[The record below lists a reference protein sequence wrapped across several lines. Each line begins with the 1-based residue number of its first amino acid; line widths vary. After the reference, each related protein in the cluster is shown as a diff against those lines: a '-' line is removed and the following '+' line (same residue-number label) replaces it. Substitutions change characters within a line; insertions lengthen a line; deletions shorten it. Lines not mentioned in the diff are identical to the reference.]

1 MLQLILGRSGSGKTE
16 YVFSQIK
23 KLVENGEQNILLL
36 TPEQYSFISER
47 RLLKDLGE
55 SRVNSVENGSFS
67 RLSNE
72 ISRRYGSAPLPIL
85 TKGAKAV
92 VFKKACENIKDELK
106 LFGKNIDNVAFI
118 NSAINIY
125 DEMKSCRVGAQDIMQ
140 ASVNTE
146 KETLSQ
152 KLHDISLIMSAY
164 DLYIDGKFLDGA
176 SELTRLYTKLVDLD
190 YFVGRTVFI
199 DGFNGFV
206 AQEYKILEVILSQ
219 AKAVYVTFCTDSH
232 INNDKFNLFSY
243 VNNNI
248 NYLREAAENA
258 GTSMLE
264 PIYLKENHRFN
275 NDELILSE
283 KFVFSNVKN
292 TSGDIPQNIE
302 LYGAKSVTDECDFV
316 SDRIS
321 KLLRS
326 GVKASDIAVICRDLD
341 KYQKELQFSFSKYNI
356 PYFNDERQNISSEP
370 LIMFVNFLMRC
381 SIFSLSSND
390 IFSMLKTGLTALE
403 DEAVNELE
411 NYAFIWNIKGSKWK
425 KEFTNSPKGF
435 SEEMSDNDLKKLE
448 AINKSR
454 EYVVDRLQK
463 FNSAC
468 KKKNSADICRAIY
481 FTLIDFSVDDNLRGL
496 AQSLNDNGKSV
507 LAFEQGRVWDLLM
520 DILDKLATISDDEN
534 ITVKEF
540 YKLFNLMIMNEDLGN
555 IPSGLDNVQ
564 IGSAD
569 RIRCNNPYAVFVV
582 GANEGEFPQSVSSS
596 GLLSESDRNILI
608 ENKFKLYAYGE
619 TLNAQEKYFAYMALS
634 APSDRL
640 FVSFRNGSAD
650 GFESIIVSELK
661 NIFPNLE
668 VHSAEA
674 EYSVSAA
681 ETDANTFE
689 ILASNF
695 DDNTEFIA
703 TLKEYFADKPEFE
716 SRLSAVER
724 LSKNED
730 IIIKNPDLARK
741 LFKND
746 MYLSVSKIEDYYK
759 CAFKYYCKFGLN
771 ARPRIKAEMNP
782 METGSVIH
790 YVLECIVRDYGSKG
804 LIELDSRQIPTEVKK
819 YLKQYLESKMGD
831 YSEFTVR
838 FKYRFMYLSKLISCV
853 VLRLREEFENCDFEP
868 KAFELSIGNG
878 ENGESVKSQVI
889 NLPDGGTIQIRGSID
904 RVDTYTENGEQ
915 YVRVVDYKSGTKKF
929 KLSDILYGLNLQ
941 MFVYLFTLC
950 KSDNELAGKEAG
962 VLYLHSSRRIYDVS
976 RNAIDSG
983 VFKNDNDTYKMV
995 GVVLN
1000 DEENPIAEHME
1011 HDLKGRFI
1019 DAKAYAKDGVSGSIV
1034 SLEDMG
1040 RISRKIDSLIEQMGV
1055 ELHMGKIMQNP
1066 VNSTNHNNT
1075 CEFCDYSSVCANR
1088 KEIETKE
1095 LEEYSFS
1102 KTLEI
1107 LKEDDTNA

>member
-125 DEMKSCRVGAQDIMQ
+125 DEMKSCRVGADDIMQ

-164 DLYIDGKFLDGA
+164 DSYIDGKFLDGA

-232 INNDKFNLFSY
+232 INNDKYNLFSY

-381 SIFSLSSND
+381 SIYSLSSND
-390 IFSMLKTGLTALE
+390 IFSMLKTGLTALD
-403 DEAVNELE
+403 DETVNELE

-448 AINKSR
+448 SINKSR
-454 EYVVDRLQK
+454 EYVVERLQK

-481 FTLIDFSVDDNLRGL
+481 FTLIDFSVDDKLRGL
-496 AQSLNDNGKSV
+496 AQSLNDSGKSV

-640 FVSFRNGSAD
+640 FVSFRNSSAD
-650 GFESIIVSELK
+650 GAESIIVSELK
-661 NIFPNLE
+661 NIFSNLE
-668 VHSAEA
+668 VHSAET
-674 EYSVSAA
+674 EYSVSSA

-703 TLKEYFADKPEFE
+703 TLKEYFSDKPEFE
-716 SRLSAVER
+716 SRLSAVKR

-730 IIIKNPDLARK
+730 ITIKNPDLARK

-759 CAFKYYCKFGLN
+759 CAFRYYCKFGLN

-804 LIELDSRQIPTEVKK
+804 LIELNSRQITSEVKK

-878 ENGESVKSQVI
+878 ENGERVKSQAI

-915 YVRVVDYKSGTKKF
+915 YVRVVDYKSGIKKF

-962 VLYLHSSRRIYDVS
+962 VLYLHSSRKIYNVS
-976 RNAIDSG
+976 RNDIDLS
-983 VFKNDNDTYKMV
+983 VLKEDSDAYKMV

-1011 HDLKGRFI
+1011 HDLRGEFI
-1019 DAKAYAKDGVSGSIV
+1019 DVKCSAKNGVSGSIV

-1088 KEIETKE
+1088 KEIELKE
-1095 LEEYSFS
+1095 IEELSFS
-1102 KTLEI
+1102 DTLKR
-1107 LKEDDTNA
+1107 LKEDDAND

>member
-125 DEMKSCRVGAQDIMQ
+125 DEMKSCRVSAQDIMQ
-140 ASVNTE
+140 ASINTE

-164 DLYIDGKFLDGA
+164 DSYIEGKFLDCA

-232 INNDKFNLFSY
+232 INNDKYNLFSY

-258 GTSMLE
+258 GASMLE
-264 PIYLKENHRFN
+264 PIYLKDNHRFN

-283 KFVFSNVKN
+283 KFLFSNVKN
-292 TSGDIPQNIE
+292 TSDDIPQNIE

-381 SIFSLSSND
+381 SIYSLSSND
-390 IFSMLKTGLTALE
+390 MFSMLKTGLTALD

-448 AINKSR
+448 SINKSR
-454 EYVVDRLQK
+454 EYVVERIQK

-468 KKKNSADICRAIY
+468 KKKNSADICKAIY
-481 FTLIDFSVDDNLRGL
+481 FSLIDFSVDDKFRGL
-496 AQSLNDNGKSV
+496 AQSLNDSGKSV

-520 DILDKLATISDDEN
+520 DILDKLATISNDEN

-650 GFESIIVSELK
+650 GAESIIVSELK
-661 NIFPNLE
+661 NIFSNLE
-668 VHSAEA
+668 VHSAET
-674 EYSVSAA
+674 EYSISAA

-716 SRLSAVER
+716 SRLSAVKR

-730 IIIKNPDLARK
+730 ITIKNPDLARK

-759 CAFKYYCKFGLN
+759 CAFRYYCKFGLN

-804 LIELDSRQIPTEVKK
+804 LIELNSRQITSEVKK

-878 ENGESVKSQVI
+878 ENGESVKSQAI

-915 YVRVVDYKSGTKKF
+915 YVRVVDYKSGIKKF

-962 VLYLHSSRRIYDVS
+962 VLYLHSSRKIYNVP
-976 RNAIDSG
+976 RNDIDLS
-983 VFKNDNDTYKMV
+983 VLKEDSDAYKMV

-1011 HDLKGRFI
+1011 HDLRGEFI
-1019 DAKAYAKDGVSGSIV
+1019 DVKCSAKNGVSGSIV

-1088 KEIETKE
+1088 KEIELKE
-1095 LEEYSFS
+1095 IEELSFS
-1102 KTLEI
+1102 DTLKK
-1107 LKEDDTNA
+1107 LKEDDAND

>member
-23 KLVENGEQNILLL
+23 KLVESGEQNILLL

-381 SIFSLSSND
+381 SIYSLSSND

-481 FTLIDFSVDDNLRGL
+481 FTLIDFSVDDKLRGL
-496 AQSLNDNGKSV
+496 AQSLNDSGKSV

-520 DILDKLATISDDEN
+520 DILDKLATISDDQN

-640 FVSFRNGSAD
+640 FVSFRNSSAD

-716 SRLSAVER
+716 SRLSAVEL

-831 YSEFTVR
+831 YSEFSVR

-878 ENGESVKSQVI
+878 ENGESVKSQAI

-915 YVRVVDYKSGTKKF
+915 YVRVVDYKSGIKKF

-962 VLYLHSSRRIYDVS
+962 VLYLHSSRKIYNVS

-983 VFKNDNDTYKMV
+983 VLKEDSDAYKMV

-1000 DEENPIAEHME
+1000 DEENQIAEHME
-1011 HDLKGRFI
+1011 HDLKGEFI
-1019 DAKAYAKDGVSGSIV
+1019 DVKCSAKSGVSGSIV

-1088 KEIETKE
+1088 KEIELKE
-1095 LEEYSFS
+1095 IEELSFS
-1102 KTLEI
+1102 DTIEK
-1107 LKEDDTNA
+1107 LKEDDVND

>member
-140 ASVNTE
+140 ASINTD

-164 DLYIDGKFLDGA
+164 DSYIEGKFLDGA

-232 INNDKFNLFSY
+232 INNDKYNLFSY

-264 PIYLKENHRFN
+264 PIYLKDNHRFN

-283 KFVFSNVKN
+283 KFLFSNVKN
-292 TSGDIPQNIE
+292 TSDDIPQNIE

-381 SIFSLSSND
+381 SIYSLSSND
-390 IFSMLKTGLTALE
+390 IFSMLKTGLTALD

-425 KEFTNSPKGF
+425 KKFTNSPKGF

-454 EYVVDRLQK
+454 EYVVERLQK

-468 KKKNSADICRAIY
+468 KKKNSADICKAIY
-481 FTLIDFSVDDNLRGL
+481 FTLIDFSVDVKLRGL
-496 AQSLNDNGKSV
+496 AQSLNDSGKSV

-640 FVSFRNGSAD
+640 FVSFRNGFAD
-650 GFESIIVSELK
+650 GAESIIVSELK
-661 NIFPNLE
+661 NIFSNLE
-668 VHSAEA
+668 VHSAET

-716 SRLSAVER
+716 SRLSAVKR

-730 IIIKNPDLARK
+730 ITIKNSDLARK

-759 CAFKYYCKFGLN
+759 CAFRYYCKFGLN

-804 LIELDSRQIPTEVKK
+804 LIELNSRQIPTEVKK

-878 ENGESVKSQVI
+878 ENGESVKSQAI

-915 YVRVVDYKSGTKKF
+915 YVRVVDYKSGIKKF

-962 VLYLHSSRRIYDVS
+962 VLYLHSSRKIYNVS
-976 RNAIDSG
+976 RNDIDLS
-983 VFKNDNDTYKMV
+983 VLKEDSDAYKMV

-1011 HDLKGRFI
+1011 HDLRGEFI
-1019 DAKAYAKDGVSGSIV
+1019 DVKCSAKNGVSGSIV

-1088 KEIETKE
+1088 KEIELKE
-1095 LEEYSFS
+1095 IEELSFS
-1102 KTLEI
+1102 DTLKK
-1107 LKEDDTNA
+1107 LKEDDAND

>member
-164 DLYIDGKFLDGA
+164 DSYIDGKFLDGA

-292 TSGDIPQNIE
+292 TSDDIPQNIE

-381 SIFSLSSND
+381 SIYSLSSND
-390 IFSMLKTGLTALE
+390 IFSMLKTGLTALD

-468 KKKNSADICRAIY
+468 KKKNSADICKAIY
-481 FTLIDFSVDDNLRGL
+481 FTLIDFSVDDKLREL
-496 AQSLNDNGKSV
+496 AQSLNDSGKSV

-619 TLNAQEKYFAYMALS
+619 ILNAQEKYFAYMALS

-650 GFESIIVSELK
+650 GSESIIVSELK

-674 EYSVSAA
+674 EYSVSSA

-724 LSKNED
+724 LSKNDD
-730 IIIKNPDLARK
+730 ITIKNPDLARK

-878 ENGESVKSQVI
+878 ENGESVKSQAI

-915 YVRVVDYKSGTKKF
+915 YVRVVDYKSGIKKF

-962 VLYLHSSRRIYDVS
+962 VLYLHSSRKIYNVS

-983 VFKNDNDTYKMV
+983 VLKEDSDAYKMV

-1000 DEENPIAEHME
+1000 DDENPIAEHME
-1011 HDLKGRFI
+1011 HDLKGEFI
-1019 DAKAYAKDGVSGSIV
+1019 DVKCSAKKGVSGSIV

-1088 KEIETKE
+1088 KEIELKE
-1095 LEEYSFS
+1095 IEELSFS
-1102 KTLEI
+1102 DTLEK
-1107 LKEDDTNA
+1107 LKEDDANA

>member
-140 ASVNTE
+140 ASINTE

-164 DLYIDGKFLDGA
+164 DSYIDGKFLDGA

-232 INNDKFNLFSY
+232 INNDKYNLFSY

-264 PIYLKENHRFN
+264 PIYLKDNHRFN

-283 KFVFSNVKN
+283 KFLFSNVKN
-292 TSGDIPQNIE
+292 TSDDIPQNIE

-326 GVKASDIAVICRDLD
+326 GVKASDIAVICRNLD

-381 SIFSLSSND
+381 SIYSLSSND
-390 IFSMLKTGLTALE
+390 IFSMLKTGLTALD

-454 EYVVDRLQK
+454 EYVVERLQK

-468 KKKNSADICRAIY
+468 KKKNSADICKAIY
-481 FTLIDFSVDDNLRGL
+481 FTLIDFSVDDKLRGL
-496 AQSLNDNGKSV
+496 AQSLNDSGKSV

-650 GFESIIVSELK
+650 GAESIIVSELK
-661 NIFPNLE
+661 NIFLNLE

-674 EYSVSAA
+674 EYSVSVA

-716 SRLSAVER
+716 SRLSAVKR

-730 IIIKNPDLARK
+730 ITIKNPDLARK

-759 CAFKYYCKFGLN
+759 CAFRYYCKFGLN

-804 LIELDSRQIPTEVKK
+804 LIELNSRQITSEVKK

-831 YSEFTVR
+831 YSEFSVR

-878 ENGESVKSQVI
+878 ENGESVKSQAV

-915 YVRVVDYKSGTKKF
+915 YVRVVDYKSGIKKF

-962 VLYLHSSRRIYDVS
+962 VLYLHSSRKIYNVS
-976 RNAIDSG
+976 RNDIDLS
-983 VFKNDNDTYKMV
+983 VLKEDSDAYKMV

-1000 DEENPIAEHME
+1000 DEENPIAKHME
-1011 HDLKGRFI
+1011 HDLRGEFI
-1019 DAKAYAKDGVSGSIV
+1019 DVKCSAKNGVSGSIV

-1088 KEIETKE
+1088 KEIELKE
-1095 LEEYSFS
+1095 IEELSFS
-1102 KTLEI
+1102 DTLKK
-1107 LKEDDTNA
+1107 LKEDDAND

>member
-140 ASVNTE
+140 ASINTE

-164 DLYIDGKFLDGA
+164 DSYIEGKFLDGA

-232 INNDKFNLFSY
+232 INNDKYNLFSY

-258 GTSMLE
+258 GASMLE
-264 PIYLKENHRFN
+264 PIYLKDNHRFN

-283 KFVFSNVKN
+283 KFLFSNVKN
-292 TSGDIPQNIE
+292 TSDDIPQNIE

-381 SIFSLSSND
+381 SIYSLSSND
-390 IFSMLKTGLTALE
+390 IFSMLKTGLTALD

-425 KEFTNSPKGF
+425 KKFTNSPKGF

-468 KKKNSADICRAIY
+468 KKKNSADICKAIY
-481 FTLIDFSVDDNLRGL
+481 FTLIDFSVDVKLRGL
-496 AQSLNDNGKSV
+496 AQSLNDSGKSV

-520 DILDKLATISDDEN
+520 DILDKIATISDDEN

-650 GFESIIVSELK
+650 GAESIIVSELK
-661 NIFPNLE
+661 NIFSNLE

-674 EYSVSAA
+674 EYSVSVA

-695 DDNTEFIA
+695 EDNTEFIA

-730 IIIKNPDLARK
+730 ITIKNPDLARK

-759 CAFKYYCKFGLN
+759 CAFRYYCKFGLN

-804 LIELDSRQIPTEVKK
+804 LIELNSRQITSEVKK

-878 ENGESVKSQVI
+878 ENGESVKSQAI

-915 YVRVVDYKSGTKKF
+915 YVRVVDYKSGIKKF

-950 KSDNELAGKEAG
+950 KSNNELAGKEAG
-962 VLYLHSSRRIYDVS
+962 VLYLHSSRKIYNVP
-976 RNAIDSG
+976 RNDIDLS
-983 VFKNDNDTYKMV
+983 VLKEDSDAYKMV

-1011 HDLKGRFI
+1011 HDLRGEFI
-1019 DAKAYAKDGVSGSIV
+1019 DVKCSAKNGVSGSIV

-1088 KEIETKE
+1088 KEIELKE
-1095 LEEYSFS
+1095 IEELSFS
-1102 KTLEI
+1102 DTLKK
-1107 LKEDDTNA
+1107 LKEDDAND

>member
-125 DEMKSCRVGAQDIMQ
+125 DEMKSCRVSAQDIMQ
-140 ASVNTE
+140 ASINTE

-164 DLYIDGKFLDGA
+164 DSYIDGKFLDGA
-176 SELTRLYTKLVDLD
+176 SELTRLYTKLVNLD

-232 INNDKFNLFSY
+232 INNDKYNLFSY

-258 GTSMLE
+258 GASMLE

-283 KFVFSNVKN
+283 KFVFSNAKN
-292 TSGDIPQNIE
+292 TSDDIPQNIE

-381 SIFSLSSND
+381 SIYSLSSND
-390 IFSMLKTGLTALE
+390 IFSMLKTGLTALD

-454 EYVVDRLQK
+454 EYVVERIQK

-468 KKKNSADICRAIY
+468 KKKNSADICKAIY
-481 FTLIDFSVDDNLRGL
+481 FSLIDFSVDVKLRGL
-496 AQSLNDNGKSV
+496 AQSLNDSGKSV

-520 DILDKLATISDDEN
+520 DILDKLATISNDQN

-650 GFESIIVSELK
+650 GAESIIVSELK
-661 NIFPNLE
+661 NIFLNLE

-674 EYSVSAA
+674 EYSVSVA

-716 SRLSAVER
+716 SRLSAVKR

-730 IIIKNPDLARK
+730 ITIKNSDLARK

-759 CAFKYYCKFGLN
+759 CAFRYYCKFGLN

-804 LIELDSRQIPTEVKK
+804 LIELNSRQITSEVKK

-831 YSEFTVR
+831 YSEFSVR

-878 ENGESVKSQVI
+878 ENGESVKSQAV

-915 YVRVVDYKSGTKKF
+915 YVRVVDYKSGIKKF

-962 VLYLHSSRRIYDVS
+962 VLYLHSSRKIYNVS
-976 RNAIDSG
+976 RNDIDLS
-983 VFKNDNDTYKMV
+983 VLKEDSDAYKML

-1011 HDLKGRFI
+1011 HDLRGEFI
-1019 DAKAYAKDGVSGSIV
+1019 DVKCSAKNGVSGSIV

-1088 KEIETKE
+1088 KEIELKE
-1095 LEEYSFS
+1095 IEELSFS
-1102 KTLEI
+1102 DTLKK
-1107 LKEDDTNA
+1107 LKEDDAND

>member
-106 LFGKNIDNVAFI
+106 LFSKNIDNVAFI

-125 DEMKSCRVGAQDIMQ
+125 DEMKSCRVGADDIMQ

-164 DLYIDGKFLDGA
+164 DSYIDGKFLDGA

-232 INNDKFNLFSY
+232 INNDKYNLFSY

-258 GTSMLE
+258 GASMLE

-292 TSGDIPQNIE
+292 TSDDIPQNIE

-381 SIFSLSSND
+381 SIYSLSSND
-390 IFSMLKTGLTALE
+390 IFSMLKTGLTALD

-448 AINKSR
+448 SINKSR

-468 KKKNSADICRAIY
+468 KKKNSADICKAIY
-481 FTLIDFSVDDNLRGL
+481 FTLIDFSVDDKLRGL
-496 AQSLNDNGKSV
+496 AQSLNDSGKSV

-520 DILDKLATISDDEN
+520 DILDKLATISDDQN

-650 GFESIIVSELK
+650 GAESIIVSELK
-661 NIFPNLE
+661 NIFLNLE

-716 SRLSAVER
+716 SRLSAVKR

-730 IIIKNPDLARK
+730 ITIKNSDLARK

-759 CAFKYYCKFGLN
+759 CAFRYYCKFGLN

-804 LIELDSRQIPTEVKK
+804 LIELNSRQITSEVKK

-878 ENGESVKSQVI
+878 ENGESVKSQAI

-915 YVRVVDYKSGTKKF
+915 YVRVVDYKSGIKKF

-950 KSDNELAGKEAG
+950 KSNNELAGKEAG
-962 VLYLHSSRRIYDVS
+962 VLYLHSSRKIYNVS
-976 RNAIDSG
+976 RNDIDLS
-983 VFKNDNDTYKMV
+983 VLKEDSDAYKMV

-1011 HDLKGRFI
+1011 HDLRGEFI
-1019 DAKAYAKDGVSGSIV
+1019 DVKCSAKNGVSGSIV

-1088 KEIETKE
+1088 KEIELKE
-1095 LEEYSFS
+1095 IEELSFS
-1102 KTLEI
+1102 DTLKK
-1107 LKEDDTNA
+1107 LKEDDAND

>member
-92 VFKKACENIKDELK
+92 VFKKACENVKDELK
-106 LFGKNIDNVAFI
+106 LFSKNIDNVAFI

-125 DEMKSCRVGAQDIMQ
+125 DEMKSCRVGADDIMQ

-164 DLYIDGKFLDGA
+164 DSYIDGKFLDGA

-232 INNDKFNLFSY
+232 INNDKYNLFSY

-264 PIYLKENHRFN
+264 PIYLKDNHRFN

-381 SIFSLSSND
+381 SIYSLSSND
-390 IFSMLKTGLTALE
+390 IFSMLKTGLTALD

-481 FTLIDFSVDDNLRGL
+481 FTLIDFSVDKKLRGL
-496 AQSLNDNGKSV
+496 AQSLNNSGKSV

-640 FVSFRNGSAD
+640 FVSFRNSSAD
-650 GFESIIVSELK
+650 GAESIIVSELK
-661 NIFPNLE
+661 NIFSNLE
-668 VHSAEA
+668 VHSAET
-674 EYSVSAA
+674 EYSVSVA

-716 SRLSAVER
+716 SRLSAVKR

-730 IIIKNPDLARK
+730 ITIKNSDLARK

-759 CAFKYYCKFGLN
+759 CAFRYYCKFGLN

-804 LIELDSRQIPTEVKK
+804 LIELNSRQITSEVKK

-831 YSEFTVR
+831 YSEFSVR

-878 ENGESVKSQVI
+878 ENGESVKSQAI

-915 YVRVVDYKSGTKKF
+915 YVRVVDYKSGIKKF

-962 VLYLHSSRRIYDVS
+962 VLYLHSSRKIYNVP
-976 RNAIDSG
+976 RNDIALSVLKEDS
-983 VFKNDNDTYKMV
+983 DAYKMV

-1000 DEENPIAEHME
+1000 DEENQIAEHME
-1011 HDLKGRFI
+1011 HDLRGEFI
-1019 DAKAYAKDGVSGSIV
+1019 DVKCSAKNGVSGSIV

-1088 KEIETKE
+1088 KEIELKDIEE
-1095 LEEYSFS
+1095 LSFS
-1102 KTLEI
+1102 DTLKK
-1107 LKEDDTNA
+1107 LKEDDAND

>member
-23 KLVENGEQNILLL
+23 ELVENGEQNILLL

-72 ISRRYGSAPLPIL
+72 ISRRYGSAPLPVL

-92 VFKKACENIKDELK
+92 VFKKACENVKDELK
-106 LFGKNIDNVAFI
+106 LFGKNTDNVAFV
-118 NSAINIY
+118 NSAIKIY

-152 KLHDISLIMSAY
+152 KLHDISLIMSSY
-164 DLYIDGKFLDGA
+164 DSYIDGKYLDGA
-176 SELTRLYTKLVDLD
+176 SELTRLYTKLIDLD

-232 INNDKFNLFSY
+232 INNDKYNLFSY

-248 NYLREAAENA
+248 NYLREAAKNA

-264 PIYLKENHRFN
+264 PVYLEKNHRFN
-275 NDELILSE
+275 NEELVLSE

-292 TSGDIPQNIE
+292 TSDDVPQNIE
-302 LYGAKSVTDECDFV
+302 LYGAKSLTDECDFV

-326 GVKASDIAVICRDLD
+326 GIKASDIAVICRDLD

-356 PYFNDERQNISSEP
+356 PYFNDERQNVSSEP

-381 SIFSLSSND
+381 SIYSLSSND
-390 IFSMLKTGLTALE
+390 IFSMLKTGLTALVDE
-403 DEAVNELE
+403 DINELE
-411 NYAFIWNIKGSKWK
+411 NYAFIWNVKGSKWK

-435 SEEMSDNDLKKLE
+435 SEEMSDSDLKKLE

-468 KKKNSADICRAIY
+468 KKKNSADICKAIY
-481 FTLIDFSVDDNLRGL
+481 LTLIDFSVDDKLREL
-496 AQSLNDNGKSV
+496 AKSLNESGKSV

-540 YKLFNLMIMNEDLGN
+540 YKLFNLMIMNEDIGN

-582 GANEGEFPQSVSSS
+582 GANEGEFPQNVTSS

-650 GFESIIVSELK
+650 GAESIIVSELK
-661 NIFPNLE
+661 NIFPNLK
-668 VHSAEA
+668 VHSAQT
-674 EYSVSAA
+674 EYSASVA

-695 DDNTEFIA
+695 EDNTEFVA
-703 TLKEYFADKPEFE
+703 TLKEYFAEKPEFE
-716 SRLSAVER
+716 SRLSAVRR

-730 IIIKNPDLARK
+730 ITIKNPDLARK

-759 CAFKYYCKFGLN
+759 CAFRYYCKFGLN

-790 YVLECIVRDYGSKG
+790 YVLECVVRDYGAKG
-804 LIELDSRQIPTEVKK
+804 LIELDSMQISSEVKK

-838 FKYRFMYLSKLISCV
+838 FKYRFMHLSKLISYV
-853 VLRLREEFENCDFEP
+853 VLRLREEFKNSDFEP

-878 ENGESVKSQVI
+878 EKDESVKSQVI
-889 NLPDGGTIQIRGSID
+889 NLLDGGTIQIRGSID

-915 YVRVVDYKSGTKKF
+915 YVRVVDYKSGIKKF

-950 KSDNELAGKEAG
+950 KSDNELSGKEAG
-962 VLYLHSSRRIYDVS
+962 VLYLHSARKIYDVS
-976 RNAIDSG
+976 RNSIDSS
-983 VFKNDNDTYKMV
+983 VLKNDNDAYKMV

-1011 HDLKGRFI
+1011 HDLKGEFI
-1019 DAKAYAKDGVSGSIV
+1019 DVKCSAKNGVSGSIV

-1075 CEFCDYSSVCANR
+1075 CEFCDYTSVCANR
-1088 KEIETKE
+1088 KEIQLKE
-1095 LEEYSFS
+1095 IEELSFS
-1102 KTLEI
+1102 DTLEK
-1107 LKEDDTNA
+1107 LKEDDAND

>member
-125 DEMKSCRVGAQDIMQ
+125 DEMKSCRVSAEDVMQ

-164 DLYIDGKFLDGA
+164 DSIIADRFLDGA

-381 SIFSLSSND
+381 SIYSLSSND

-520 DILDKLATISDDEN
+520 DILDKLATISDDQN

-608 ENKFKLYAYGE
+608 ENKFKLYSYGE

-650 GFESIIVSELK
+650 GSESIIVSELK

-804 LIELDSRQIPTEVKK
+804 LIELDSRQITTEVKK

-853 VLRLREEFENCDFEP
+853 VLRLREEFKNCDFEP

-889 NLPDGGTIQIRGSID
+889 NLSDGGTIQIRGSID

-1019 DAKAYAKDGVSGSIV
+1019 DAKAYAKDGVGGSIV

-1040 RISRKIDSLIEQMGV
+1040 RISHKIDTLIEQMGIN
-1055 ELHMGKIMQNP
+1055 LHMGKIMQNP

-1088 KEIETKE
+1088 KEIESKE

>member
-140 ASVNTE
+140 ASINTE

-164 DLYIDGKFLDGA
+164 DSYIDGKFLDGA

-232 INNDKFNLFSY
+232 INNDKYNLFSY

-283 KFVFSNVKN
+283 KFLFSNVKN
-292 TSGDIPQNIE
+292 TSDDIPQNIE

-381 SIFSLSSND
+381 SIYSLSSND
-390 IFSMLKTGLTALE
+390 IFSMLKTGLTSLD

-454 EYVVDRLQK
+454 EYVVERLQK

-468 KKKNSADICRAIY
+468 KKKNSADICKAIY
-481 FTLIDFSVDDNLRGL
+481 FTLIDFSVDDKLRGL
-496 AQSLNDNGKSV
+496 AQSLNNSGKSV

-555 IPSGLDNVQ
+555 VPSGLDNVQ

-569 RIRCNNPYAVFVV
+569 RIRCNNPYVVFVV

-650 GFESIIVSELK
+650 GAESIIVSELK
-661 NIFPNLE
+661 NIFLNLE

-674 EYSVSAA
+674 EYSVSVA
-681 ETDANTFE
+681 ETDDNTFE

-716 SRLSAVER
+716 SRLSAVKR

-730 IIIKNPDLARK
+730 ITIKNSDLARK

-759 CAFKYYCKFGLN
+759 CAFRYYCKFGLN

-804 LIELDSRQIPTEVKK
+804 LIELNSRQITSEVKK

-878 ENGESVKSQVI
+878 ENGESVKSQAI

-915 YVRVVDYKSGTKKF
+915 YVRVVDYKSGIKKF

-962 VLYLHSSRRIYDVS
+962 VLYLHSSRKIYNVS
-976 RNAIDSG
+976 RNDIDLS
-983 VFKNDNDTYKMV
+983 VLKEDSDAYKMV

-1011 HDLKGRFI
+1011 HDLRGEFI
-1019 DAKAYAKDGVSGSIV
+1019 DVKCSAKNGVSGSIV

-1088 KEIETKE
+1088 KEIELKE
-1095 LEEYSFS
+1095 IEELSFS
-1102 KTLEI
+1102 DTLKK
-1107 LKEDDTNA
+1107 LKEDDAND

>member
-140 ASVNTE
+140 ASINTE

-152 KLHDISLIMSAY
+152 KLYDISLIMSAY
-164 DLYIDGKFLDGA
+164 DSYIDGKFLDGA

-232 INNDKFNLFSY
+232 INNDKYNLFSY

-292 TSGDIPQNIE
+292 TSDNIPQNIE

-381 SIFSLSSND
+381 SIYSLSSND

-425 KEFTNSPKGF
+425 KKFTNSPKGF

-468 KKKNSADICRAIY
+468 KKKNSADICKAIY
-481 FTLIDFSVDDNLRGL
+481 FTLIDFSVDVKLRGL
-496 AQSLNDNGKSV
+496 AQSLNDSGKSV

-582 GANEGEFPQSVSSS
+582 GANEGEFPHSVSSS

-650 GFESIIVSELK
+650 GAESIIVSELK
-661 NIFPNLE
+661 NIFLNLE

-716 SRLSAVER
+716 SRLSAVKR

-730 IIIKNPDLARK
+730 IIIKNSDLARN

-759 CAFKYYCKFGLN
+759 CAFRYYCKFGLN

-804 LIELDSRQIPTEVKK
+804 LIELNSRQITSEVKK

-878 ENGESVKSQVI
+878 ENGESVKSQAI

-915 YVRVVDYKSGTKKF
+915 YVRVVDYKSGIKKF

-950 KSDNELAGKEAG
+950 KSNNELAGKEAG
-962 VLYLHSSRRIYDVS
+962 VLYLHSSRKIYNVP
-976 RNAIDSG
+976 RNDIDLS
-983 VFKNDNDTYKMV
+983 VLKEDSDAYKMV

-1011 HDLKGRFI
+1011 HDLKGEFI
-1019 DAKAYAKDGVSGSIV
+1019 DVKCSAKNGVSGSIV

-1088 KEIETKE
+1088 KEIELKE
-1095 LEEYSFS
+1095 IEELSFS
-1102 KTLEI
+1102 DTLKK
-1107 LKEDDTNA
+1107 LKEDDAND

>member
-125 DEMKSCRVGAQDIMQ
+125 DEMKSCRVSAEDVMQ

-152 KLHDISLIMSAY
+152 KLHDISLIISAY
-164 DLYIDGKFLDGA
+164 DSLIADRFLDGA
-176 SELTRLYTKLVDLD
+176 SELTRLYTKLVALD

-206 AQEYKILEVILSQ
+206 AQEYKILEAILSQ

-292 TSGDIPQNIE
+292 TSDDIPQNIE

-381 SIFSLSSND
+381 SIYSLSSND
-390 IFSMLKTGLTALE
+390 IFSMLKTGLTALD

-468 KKKNSADICRAIY
+468 KKKNPADICRAIY

-520 DILDKLATISDDEN
+520 DILDKLATISDDQN

-608 ENKFKLYAYGE
+608 ENKFKLYSYGE

-634 APSDRL
+634 ASSDRL

-650 GFESIIVSELK
+650 ASESIIVSELK

-668 VHSAEA
+668 VHSAET
-674 EYSVSAA
+674 EYSVSVA

-730 IIIKNPDLARK
+730 IIIKNSDLARK

-889 NLPDGGTIQIRGSID
+889 NLSDGGTIQIRGSID

-1019 DAKAYAKDGVSGSIV
+1019 DAKAYAKDGVGGSIV

-1088 KEIETKE
+1088 KEIESKE

>member
-92 VFKKACENIKDELK
+92 IFKKACENIKDELK

-125 DEMKSCRVGAQDIMQ
+125 DEMKSCRVGADDIMQ
-140 ASVNTE
+140 ASINTD

-164 DLYIDGKFLDGA
+164 DSYIDGKFLDGA

-232 INNDKFNLFSY
+232 INNDKYNLFSY

-264 PIYLKENHRFN
+264 PIYLKDNHRFN

-292 TSGDIPQNIE
+292 TSDDIPQNIE

-381 SIFSLSSND
+381 SIYSLSSND
-390 IFSMLKTGLTALE
+390 IFSMLKTGLTALD

-448 AINKSR
+448 SINKSR
-454 EYVVDRLQK
+454 EYVVEKLQK

-468 KKKNSADICRAIY
+468 KKKNSADICKAIY
-481 FTLIDFSVDDNLRGL
+481 FTLIDFSVDDKLRGL
-496 AQSLNDNGKSV
+496 AQSLNDSGKSV

-650 GFESIIVSELK
+650 GAESIIVSELK
-661 NIFPNLE
+661 NIFLNLE

-716 SRLSAVER
+716 SRLSAVKR

-730 IIIKNPDLARK
+730 ITIKNPDLARK

-759 CAFKYYCKFGLN
+759 CAFRYYCKFGLN

-804 LIELDSRQIPTEVKK
+804 LIELNSRQITSEVKK

-878 ENGESVKSQVI
+878 ENGESVKSQAI

-915 YVRVVDYKSGTKKF
+915 YVRVVDYKSGIKKF

-962 VLYLHSSRRIYDVS
+962 VLYLHSSRKIYNVS
-976 RNAIDSG
+976 RNDIDLS
-983 VFKNDNDTYKMV
+983 VLKEDSDAYKMV

-1011 HDLKGRFI
+1011 HDLRGEFI
-1019 DAKAYAKDGVSGSIV
+1019 DVKCSAKNGVSGSIV

-1088 KEIETKE
+1088 KEIELKE
-1095 LEEYSFS
+1095 IEELSFS
-1102 KTLEI
+1102 DTLKK
-1107 LKEDDTNA
+1107 LKEDDAND

>member
-125 DEMKSCRVGAQDIMQ
+125 DEMKSCRVGADDIMQ
-140 ASVNTE
+140 ASINTE

-164 DLYIDGKFLDGA
+164 DSYIEGKFLDGA
-176 SELTRLYTKLVDLD
+176 SELTQLYTKLVDLD

-232 INNDKFNLFSY
+232 INNDKYNLFSY

-258 GTSMLE
+258 GASMLE
-264 PIYLKENHRFN
+264 PIYLKDNHRFN

-283 KFVFSNVKN
+283 KFLFSNVKN
-292 TSGDIPQNIE
+292 TSDDIPQNIE

-381 SIFSLSSND
+381 SIYSLSSND
-390 IFSMLKTGLTALE
+390 IFSMLKTGLTALD

-448 AINKSR
+448 SINKSR
-454 EYVVDRLQK
+454 EYVVERLQK

-468 KKKNSADICRAIY
+468 KKKNSADICKAIY
-481 FTLIDFSVDDNLRGL
+481 FSLIDFSVDVKLRGL
-496 AQSLNDNGKSV
+496 AQSLNDSGKSV

-520 DILDKLATISDDEN
+520 DILDKLATISNDQN

-650 GFESIIVSELK
+650 GAESIIVSELK
-661 NIFPNLE
+661 NIFSNLE

-674 EYSVSAA
+674 EYSVSAV

-716 SRLSAVER
+716 SRLSAVKR

-730 IIIKNPDLARK
+730 ITIKNSDLARK

-759 CAFKYYCKFGLN
+759 CAFRYYCKFGLN

-790 YVLECIVRDYGSKG
+790 YVLECIVRDHGSKG
-804 LIELDSRQIPTEVKK
+804 LIELNSRQITSEVKK

-878 ENGESVKSQVI
+878 ENGESVKSQAI

-915 YVRVVDYKSGTKKF
+915 YVRVVDYKSGIKKF

-941 MFVYLFTLC
+941 MFVYLFSLC

-962 VLYLHSSRRIYDVS
+962 VLYLHSSRKIYNVP
-976 RNAIDSG
+976 RNDIDLS
-983 VFKNDNDTYKMV
+983 VLKEDSDAYKMV

-1011 HDLKGRFI
+1011 HDLKGEFI
-1019 DAKAYAKDGVSGSIV
+1019 DVKCSAKNGVSGSIV

-1088 KEIETKE
+1088 KEIELKE
-1095 LEEYSFS
+1095 IEELSFS
-1102 KTLEI
+1102 DTLKK
-1107 LKEDDTNA
+1107 LKEDDAND

>member
-125 DEMKSCRVGAQDIMQ
+125 DEMKSCRVSAEDVMQ

-152 KLHDISLIMSAY
+152 KLHDISFIMSAY
-164 DLYIDGKFLDGA
+164 DSLIADRFLDGA

-264 PIYLKENHRFN
+264 PVYLKENHRFN

-292 TSGDIPQNIE
+292 TSGDIPQYIE

-381 SIFSLSSND
+381 SIYSLSSND
-390 IFSMLKTGLTALE
+390 IFSMLKTGLTALD

-481 FTLIDFSVDDNLRGL
+481 FTLIDFSVDDKLRGL

-520 DILDKLATISDDEN
+520 DILDKLATISDDQN
-534 ITVKEF
+534 ITDKEF

-608 ENKFKLYAYGE
+608 ENKFKLYSYGE

-650 GFESIIVSELK
+650 GSESIIVSELK

-668 VHSAEA
+668 VHSADA

-889 NLPDGGTIQIRGSID
+889 NLSDGGTIQIRGSID

-915 YVRVVDYKSGTKKF
+915 YVRVVDYKSGIKKF

-962 VLYLHSSRRIYDVS
+962 VLYLHSSRKIYDVS

-1000 DEENPIAEHME
+1000 DEENQIAEHME
-1011 HDLKGRFI
+1011 HDLNGRFI
-1019 DAKAYAKDGVSGSIV
+1019 DAKAYAKGGVGGSIV

-1040 RISRKIDSLIEQMGV
+1040 RISHKIDTLIEQMGIN
-1055 ELHMGKIMQNP
+1055 LHMGKIMQNP
-1066 VNSTNHNNT
+1066 VDSPTHNNT

-1088 KEIETKE
+1088 KEIESKE

>member
-1 MLQLILGRSGSGKTE
+1 MFFI
-16 YVFSQIK
+16 
-23 KLVENGEQNILLL
+23 NIRFALL
-36 TPEQYSFISER
+36 
-47 RLLKDLGE
+47 RLL
-55 SRVNSVENGSFS
+55 S
-67 RLSNE
+67 
-72 ISRRYGSAPLPIL
+72 
-85 TKGAKAV
+85 
-92 VFKKACENIKDELK
+92 
-106 LFGKNIDNVAFI
+106 
-118 NSAINIY
+118 
-125 DEMKSCRVGAQDIMQ
+125 
-140 ASVNTE
+140 
-146 KETLSQ
+146 
-152 KLHDISLIMSAY
+152 
-164 DLYIDGKFLDGA
+164 
-176 SELTRLYTKLVDLD
+176 
-190 YFVGRTVFI
+190 
-199 DGFNGFV
+199 
-206 AQEYKILEVILSQ
+206 
-219 AKAVYVTFCTDSH
+219 TD
-232 INNDKFNLFSY
+232 
-243 VNNNI
+243 
-248 NYLREAAENA
+248 
-258 GTSMLE
+258 
-264 PIYLKENHRFN
+264 
-275 NDELILSE
+275 
-283 KFVFSNVKN
+283 
-292 TSGDIPQNIE
+292 
-302 LYGAKSVTDECDFV
+302 
-316 SDRIS
+316 
-321 KLLRS
+321 
-326 GVKASDIAVICRDLD
+326 
-341 KYQKELQFSFSKYNI
+341 
-356 PYFNDERQNISSEP
+356 
-370 LIMFVNFLMRC
+370 
-381 SIFSLSSND
+381 
-390 IFSMLKTGLTALE
+390 
-403 DEAVNELE
+403 
-411 NYAFIWNIKGSKWK
+411 
-425 KEFTNSPKGF
+425 
-435 SEEMSDNDLKKLE
+435 
-448 AINKSR
+448 
-454 EYVVDRLQK
+454 
-463 FNSAC
+463 
-468 KKKNSADICRAIY
+468 
-481 FTLIDFSVDDNLRGL
+481 
-496 AQSLNDNGKSV
+496 
-507 LAFEQGRVWDLLM
+507 
-520 DILDKLATISDDEN
+520 
-534 ITVKEF
+534 
-540 YKLFNLMIMNEDLGN
+540 
-555 IPSGLDNVQ
+555 
-564 IGSAD
+564 
-569 RIRCNNPYAVFVV
+569 
-582 GANEGEFPQSVSSS
+582 
-596 GLLSESDRNILI
+596 
-608 ENKFKLYAYGE
+608 KFKLYAYGE

-804 LIELDSRQIPTEVKK
+804 LIELDSRQITAEVKK

-878 ENGESVKSQVI
+878 ENGESVKSQAI

-915 YVRVVDYKSGTKKF
+915 YVRVVDYKSGIKKF

-962 VLYLHSSRRIYDVS
+962 VLYLHSSRKIYNVS

-983 VFKNDNDTYKMV
+983 VLKEDSDAYKMV

-1000 DEENPIAEHME
+1000 DEENQIAEHME
-1011 HDLKGRFI
+1011 HDLKGEFI
-1019 DAKAYAKDGVSGSIV
+1019 DVKCSAKSGVSGSIV

-1088 KEIETKE
+1088 KEIELKE
-1095 LEEYSFS
+1095 IEELSFS
-1102 KTLEI
+1102 DTIEK
-1107 LKEDDTNA
+1107 LKEDDVND

>member
-106 LFGKNIDNVAFI
+106 LFSKNIDNVAFI

-125 DEMKSCRVGAQDIMQ
+125 DEMKSCRVGADDIMQ

-164 DLYIDGKFLDGA
+164 DSYIDGKFLDGA
-176 SELTRLYTKLVDLD
+176 SELTRLYIKLVDLD

-232 INNDKFNLFSY
+232 INNDKYNLFSY

-264 PIYLKENHRFN
+264 PIYLKDNHRFN

-292 TSGDIPQNIE
+292 TSDDIPQNIE

-381 SIFSLSSND
+381 SIYSLSSND

-448 AINKSR
+448 SINKSR
-454 EYVVDRLQK
+454 EYVVERLQK

-481 FTLIDFSVDDNLRGL
+481 FTLIDFSVDDKLRGL
-496 AQSLNDNGKSV
+496 AQSLNDSGKSV

-640 FVSFRNGSAD
+640 FVSFRNSSAD
-650 GFESIIVSELK
+650 GAESIIVSELK
-661 NIFPNLE
+661 NIFSNLE
-668 VHSAEA
+668 VHSAET
-674 EYSVSAA
+674 EYSVSSA

-716 SRLSAVER
+716 SRLSAVKR

-730 IIIKNPDLARK
+730 ITIKNPDLARK

-759 CAFKYYCKFGLN
+759 CAFRYYCKFGLN

-804 LIELDSRQIPTEVKK
+804 LIELNSRQITSEVKK

-878 ENGESVKSQVI
+878 ENGESVKSHAI

-915 YVRVVDYKSGTKKF
+915 YVRVVDYKSGIKKF

-962 VLYLHSSRRIYDVS
+962 VLYLHSSRKIYNVP
-976 RNAIDSG
+976 RNDIALSVLKEDS
-983 VFKNDNDTYKMV
+983 DAYKMV

-1011 HDLKGRFI
+1011 HDLKGEFI
-1019 DAKAYAKDGVSGSIV
+1019 DVKCSAKNGVSGSIV

-1088 KEIETKE
+1088 REIELKEIEE
-1095 LEEYSFS
+1095 LSFS
-1102 KTLEI
+1102 DTLKK
-1107 LKEDDTNA
+1107 LKEDDAND

>member
-125 DEMKSCRVGAQDIMQ
+125 DEMKSCRVGADDIMQ
-140 ASVNTE
+140 ASVNTK

-381 SIFSLSSND
+381 SIYSLSSND

-481 FTLIDFSVDDNLRGL
+481 FTLIDFSVDDKLRGL

-520 DILDKLATISDDEN
+520 DILDKLATISDDQN

-650 GFESIIVSELK
+650 GSESIIVSELK

-668 VHSAEA
+668 VHSAAA

-878 ENGESVKSQVI
+878 ENGESVKSQAI

-915 YVRVVDYKSGTKKF
+915 YVRVVDYKSGIKKF

-962 VLYLHSSRRIYDVS
+962 VLYLHSSRKIYNVS

-983 VFKNDNDTYKMV
+983 VLKEDSDAYKMV

-1011 HDLKGRFI
+1011 HDLKGEFI
-1019 DAKAYAKDGVSGSIV
+1019 DVKCSAKSGVSGSIV

-1040 RISRKIDSLIEQMGV
+1040 RILRKIDSLIEQMGV

-1088 KEIETKE
+1088 KEIELKE
-1095 LEEYSFS
+1095 IEELSFS
-1102 KTLEI
+1102 DTIEK
-1107 LKEDDTNA
+1107 LKEDDVND

>member
-381 SIFSLSSND
+381 SIYSLSSND

-468 KKKNSADICRAIY
+468 KKKNSADICIAIY
-481 FTLIDFSVDDNLRGL
+481 FTLIDFSVDDKLRGL

-520 DILDKLATISDDEN
+520 DILDKLAIISDDQN

-650 GFESIIVSELK
+650 GSESIIVSELK

-804 LIELDSRQIPTEVKK
+804 LIELDSRQITTEVKK

-878 ENGESVKSQVI
+878 ENGESVKSQAI

-915 YVRVVDYKSGTKKF
+915 YVRVVDYKSGIKKF

-962 VLYLHSSRRIYDVS
+962 VLYLHSSRKIYNVS
-976 RNAIDSG
+976 RNDIDLS
-983 VFKNDNDTYKMV
+983 VLKEDSDAYKMV

-1011 HDLKGRFI
+1011 HDLKGEFI
-1019 DAKAYAKDGVSGSIV
+1019 DVKCSAKSGVSGSIV

-1088 KEIETKE
+1088 KEIELKE
-1095 LEEYSFS
+1095 IEELSFS
-1102 KTLEI
+1102 DTIEK
-1107 LKEDDTNA
+1107 LKEDDVND

>member
-125 DEMKSCRVGAQDIMQ
+125 DEMKSCRVGADDIMQ
-140 ASVNTE
+140 ASINTE

-164 DLYIDGKFLDGA
+164 DSYIEGKFLDGA

-232 INNDKFNLFSY
+232 INNDKYNLFSY

-258 GTSMLE
+258 GASMLE

-292 TSGDIPQNIE
+292 TSDDIPQNIE

-381 SIFSLSSND
+381 SIYSLSSND
-390 IFSMLKTGLTALE
+390 IFSMLKTGLTALD

-425 KEFTNSPKGF
+425 KKFTNSPKGF

-454 EYVVDRLQK
+454 EYVVEKLQK

-468 KKKNSADICRAIY
+468 KKKNSADICKAIY
-481 FTLIDFSVDDNLRGL
+481 FTLIDFSVDDKLRGL
-496 AQSLNDNGKSV
+496 AQSLNDSGKSV

-582 GANEGEFPQSVSSS
+582 GANEGEFPKSVSSS

-650 GFESIIVSELK
+650 GAESIIVSELK
-661 NIFPNLE
+661 NIFLNLE

-716 SRLSAVER
+716 SRLSAVKR

-730 IIIKNPDLARK
+730 ITIKNPDLARK

-759 CAFKYYCKFGLN
+759 CAFRYYCKFGLN

-804 LIELDSRQIPTEVKK
+804 LIELNSRQITSEVKK
-819 YLKQYLESKMGD
+819 YLKQFLESKMGD

-878 ENGESVKSQVI
+878 ENGESVKSQAI

-915 YVRVVDYKSGTKKF
+915 YVRVVDYKSGIKKF

-962 VLYLHSSRRIYDVS
+962 VLYLHSSRKIYNVP
-976 RNAIDSG
+976 RNDIDLS
-983 VFKNDNDTYKMV
+983 VLKEDSDAYKMV

-1011 HDLKGRFI
+1011 HDLRGEFI
-1019 DAKAYAKDGVSGSIV
+1019 DVKCSAKNGVSGSIV

-1088 KEIETKE
+1088 KEIELKE
-1095 LEEYSFS
+1095 IEELSFS
-1102 KTLEI
+1102 DTLKK
-1107 LKEDDTNA
+1107 LKEDDAND

>member
-106 LFGKNIDNVAFI
+106 LFSKNIDNVAFI

-125 DEMKSCRVGAQDIMQ
+125 DEMKSCRVCANDIMQ
-140 ASVNTE
+140 ASINTD

-164 DLYIDGKFLDGA
+164 DSYIDGKFLDGA

-232 INNDKFNLFSY
+232 INNDKYNLFSY

-258 GTSMLE
+258 GASMLE
-264 PIYLKENHRFN
+264 PIYLKDNHRFN

-292 TSGDIPQNIE
+292 TSDDIPQNIE

-381 SIFSLSSND
+381 SIYSLSSND
-390 IFSMLKTGLTALE
+390 IFSMLKTGLTVLD

-454 EYVVDRLQK
+454 EYVVERLQK

-468 KKKNSADICRAIY
+468 KKKNSADICKAIY
-481 FTLIDFSVDDNLRGL
+481 FTLIDFSVYDKLRGL
-496 AQSLNDNGKSV
+496 AQSLNDSGKSV

-520 DILDKLATISDDEN
+520 DILDKLATISDNEN

-650 GFESIIVSELK
+650 GAESIIVSELK
-661 NIFPNLE
+661 NIFLNLE

-716 SRLSAVER
+716 SRLSAVKR

-730 IIIKNPDLARK
+730 ITIKNSDLARK

-759 CAFKYYCKFGLN
+759 CAFRYYCKFGLN

-804 LIELDSRQIPTEVKK
+804 LIELNSRQITSEVKK

-831 YSEFTVR
+831 YSEFSVR

-878 ENGESVKSQVI
+878 ENGESVKSQAI

-915 YVRVVDYKSGTKKF
+915 YVRVVDYKSGIKKF

-962 VLYLHSSRRIYDVS
+962 VLYLHSSRKIYNVS
-976 RNAIDSG
+976 RNDIDLS
-983 VFKNDNDTYKMV
+983 VLKEDSDAYKMV

-1011 HDLKGRFI
+1011 HDLRGEFI
-1019 DAKAYAKDGVSGSIV
+1019 DVKCSAKNGVSGSIV

-1088 KEIETKE
+1088 KEIELKE
-1095 LEEYSFS
+1095 IEELSFS
-1102 KTLEI
+1102 DTLKK
-1107 LKEDDTNA
+1107 LKEDDAND

>member
-125 DEMKSCRVGAQDIMQ
+125 DEMKSCRVGADDIMQ
-140 ASVNTE
+140 ASINTD

-164 DLYIDGKFLDGA
+164 DSYIDGKFLDGA

-232 INNDKFNLFSY
+232 INNDKYNLFSY

-264 PIYLKENHRFN
+264 PIYLKDNHRFN

-292 TSGDIPQNIE
+292 TSDDIPQNIE

-381 SIFSLSSND
+381 SIYSLSSND
-390 IFSMLKTGLTALE
+390 IFSMLKTGLTALD

-454 EYVVDRLQK
+454 EYVVERLQK

-481 FTLIDFSVDDNLRGL
+481 FTLIDFSVDVKLRGL
-496 AQSLNDNGKSV
+496 AQSLNDSGKSV

-520 DILDKLATISDDEN
+520 DILDKLATISNDQN

-650 GFESIIVSELK
+650 GAESIIVSELK
-661 NIFPNLE
+661 NIFSNLE

-716 SRLSAVER
+716 SRLSAVKR

-730 IIIKNPDLARK
+730 ITIKNPDLARK

-759 CAFKYYCKFGLN
+759 CAFRYYCKFGLN

-804 LIELDSRQIPTEVKK
+804 LIELNSRQITSEVKK

-878 ENGESVKSQVI
+878 ENGESVKSQAI

-915 YVRVVDYKSGTKKF
+915 YVRVVDYKSGIKKF

-950 KSDNELAGKEAG
+950 KSNNELAGKEAG
-962 VLYLHSSRRIYDVS
+962 VLYLHSSRKIYNVP
-976 RNAIDSG
+976 RNDIDLS
-983 VFKNDNDTYKMV
+983 VLKEDSDAYKMV

-1011 HDLKGRFI
+1011 HDLRGEFI
-1019 DAKAYAKDGVSGSIV
+1019 DVKCSAKNGVSGSIV

-1088 KEIETKE
+1088 KEIELKE
-1095 LEEYSFS
+1095 IEELSFS
-1102 KTLEI
+1102 DTLKK
-1107 LKEDDTNA
+1107 LKEDDAND

>member
-92 VFKKACENIKDELK
+92 VFKKACENIKEELK

-125 DEMKSCRVGAQDIMQ
+125 DEMKSCRVGADDIMQ
-140 ASVNTE
+140 ASINTD

-164 DLYIDGKFLDGA
+164 DSYIEGKFLDGA

-232 INNDKFNLFSY
+232 INNDKYNLFSY

-264 PIYLKENHRFN
+264 PIYLKDNHRFN
-275 NDELILSE
+275 NDELKLSE
-283 KFVFSNVKN
+283 KFLFSNVKN
-292 TSGDIPQNIE
+292 TSDDIPQNIE

-381 SIFSLSSND
+381 SIYSLSSND
-390 IFSMLKTGLTALE
+390 IFSMLKTGLTALD

-454 EYVVDRLQK
+454 EYVVERLQK

-481 FTLIDFSVDDNLRGL
+481 FTLIDFSVDDKLRGL
-496 AQSLNDNGKSV
+496 AQSLNDSGKSV

-520 DILDKLATISDDEN
+520 DILDKLATISNDQN

-650 GFESIIVSELK
+650 GAESIIVSELK
-661 NIFPNLE
+661 NIFLNLE

-716 SRLSAVER
+716 SRLSAVKR

-730 IIIKNPDLARK
+730 ITIKNPDLARK

-759 CAFKYYCKFGLN
+759 CAFRYYCKFGLN

-804 LIELDSRQIPTEVKK
+804 LIELNSRQITSEVKK

-831 YSEFTVR
+831 YSEFSVR

-878 ENGESVKSQVI
+878 ENGESVKSQAI

-915 YVRVVDYKSGTKKF
+915 YVRVVDYKSGIKKF

-950 KSDNELAGKEAG
+950 KSNNELAGKEAG
-962 VLYLHSSRRIYDVS
+962 VLYLHSSRKIYNVS
-976 RNAIDSG
+976 RNDIDLS
-983 VFKNDNDTYKMV
+983 VLKEDSDAYKMV

-1011 HDLKGRFI
+1011 HDLRGEFI
-1019 DAKAYAKDGVSGSIV
+1019 DVKCSAKNGVSGSIV

-1088 KEIETKE
+1088 KEIELKE
-1095 LEEYSFS
+1095 IEELSFS
-1102 KTLEI
+1102 DTLKK
-1107 LKEDDTNA
+1107 LKEDDAND

>member
-140 ASVNTE
+140 ASINTE

-164 DLYIDGKFLDGA
+164 DSYIDGKFLDGA

-232 INNDKFNLFSY
+232 INNDKYNLFSY

-264 PIYLKENHRFN
+264 PIYLKDNHRFN

-283 KFVFSNVKN
+283 KFLFSNVKN
-292 TSGDIPQNIE
+292 TSDDIPQNIE

-326 GVKASDIAVICRDLD
+326 GVKASDIAVICRNLD

-381 SIFSLSSND
+381 SIYSLSSND
-390 IFSMLKTGLTALE
+390 IFSMLKTGLTALD

-454 EYVVDRLQK
+454 EYVVERLQK

-468 KKKNSADICRAIY
+468 KKKNSADICKAIY
-481 FTLIDFSVDDNLRGL
+481 FTLIDFSVDDKLRGL
-496 AQSLNDNGKSV
+496 AQSLNDSGKSV

-650 GFESIIVSELK
+650 GAESIIVSELK
-661 NIFPNLE
+661 NIFLNLE

-674 EYSVSAA
+674 EYSVSVA

-716 SRLSAVER
+716 SRLSAVKR

-730 IIIKNPDLARK
+730 ITIKNPDLARK

-759 CAFKYYCKFGLN
+759 CAFRYYCKFGLN

-804 LIELDSRQIPTEVKK
+804 LIELNSRQITSEVKK

-831 YSEFTVR
+831 YSEFSVR

-878 ENGESVKSQVI
+878 ENGESVKSQAV

-915 YVRVVDYKSGTKKF
+915 YVRVVDYKSGIKKF

-950 KSDNELAGKEAG
+950 KSNNELAGKEAG
-962 VLYLHSSRRIYDVS
+962 VLYLHSSRKIYNVS
-976 RNAIDSG
+976 RNDIDLS
-983 VFKNDNDTYKMV
+983 VLKEDSDAYKMV

-1011 HDLKGRFI
+1011 HDLRGEFI
-1019 DAKAYAKDGVSGSIV
+1019 DVKCSAKNGVSGSIV

-1088 KEIETKE
+1088 KEIELKE
-1095 LEEYSFS
+1095 IEELSFS
-1102 KTLEI
+1102 DTLKK
-1107 LKEDDTNA
+1107 LKEDDAND

>member
-164 DLYIDGKFLDGA
+164 DSYIDGKFLDGA

-232 INNDKFNLFSY
+232 INNDKYNLFSY

-264 PIYLKENHRFN
+264 PIYLNENHRFN

-283 KFVFSNVKN
+283 KFVFSNVK
-292 TSGDIPQNIE
+292 TASDDIPQNIE

-381 SIFSLSSND
+381 SIYSLSSND
-390 IFSMLKTGLTALE
+390 IFSMLKTGLTALD

-448 AINKSR
+448 VINKSR
-454 EYVVDRLQK
+454 EYVVERLQK

-468 KKKNSADICRAIY
+468 KKKNSADICKAIY
-481 FTLIDFSVDDNLRGL
+481 FTLIDFSVDVKLRGL
-496 AQSLNDNGKSV
+496 AQSLNNSGKSV

-640 FVSFRNGSAD
+640 FVSFRNSSAD
-650 GFESIIVSELK
+650 GAESIIVSELK
-661 NIFPNLE
+661 NIFSNLE

-674 EYSVSAA
+674 EYSVSVA

-716 SRLSAVER
+716 SRLSAVKR

-730 IIIKNPDLARK
+730 ITIKNPDLSRK

-759 CAFKYYCKFGLN
+759 CAFRYYCKFGLN

-804 LIELDSRQIPTEVKK
+804 LIELNSRQITSEVKK

-878 ENGESVKSQVI
+878 ENGERVKSQAI

-915 YVRVVDYKSGTKKF
+915 YVRVVDYKSGIKKF

-962 VLYLHSSRRIYDVS
+962 VLYLHSSRKIYNVS
-976 RNAIDSG
+976 RNDIDLS
-983 VFKNDNDTYKMV
+983 VLKEDSDAYKMV

-1011 HDLKGRFI
+1011 HDLRGEFI
-1019 DAKAYAKDGVSGSIV
+1019 DVKCSAKNGVSGSIV

-1088 KEIETKE
+1088 KEIELKE
-1095 LEEYSFS
+1095 IEELSFS
-1102 KTLEI
+1102 DTLKK
-1107 LKEDDTNA
+1107 LKEDDAND

>member
-125 DEMKSCRVGAQDIMQ
+125 DEMKSCRVSAEDVMQ

-164 DLYIDGKFLDGA
+164 DSLIADRFLDGA

-264 PIYLKENHRFN
+264 PVYLKENHRFN

-381 SIFSLSSND
+381 SIYSFSSND

-448 AINKSR
+448 SINKSR

-481 FTLIDFSVDDNLRGL
+481 FTLIDFFVDDNLRGL

-520 DILDKLATISDDEN
+520 DILDKLATISDDKN

-608 ENKFKLYAYGE
+608 ENKFKLYSYGE

-650 GFESIIVSELK
+650 GSESIIVSELK

-668 VHSAEA
+668 LHSAEA

-878 ENGESVKSQVI
+878 ENGESVKSQAI

-976 RNAIDSG
+976 RNAIDSS

-1000 DEENPIAEHME
+1000 DEENQIAEHME

-1019 DAKAYAKDGVSGSIV
+1019 DAKAYAKDGVGGSIV

-1088 KEIETKE
+1088 KEIESKE

>member
-125 DEMKSCRVGAQDIMQ
+125 DEMKSCRVSAEDVMQ

-164 DLYIDGKFLDGA
+164 DSLIADRFLDGA

-264 PIYLKENHRFN
+264 PVYLKENHRFN

-292 TSGDIPQNIE
+292 TSDDIPQNIE

-381 SIFSLSSND
+381 SIYSLSSND

-435 SEEMSDNDLKKLE
+435 SEKMSDNDLKKLE

-520 DILDKLATISDDEN
+520 DILDKLATISDDQN

-608 ENKFKLYAYGE
+608 ENKFKLYSYGE

-650 GFESIIVSELK
+650 GSESIIVSELK

-674 EYSVSAA
+674 EYSVLSA

-878 ENGESVKSQVI
+878 ENGESVKSQAI

-915 YVRVVDYKSGTKKF
+915 YVRVVDYKSGIKKF

-1000 DEENPIAEHME
+1000 DEENQIAEHME
-1011 HDLKGRFI
+1011 HDLKGEFI
-1019 DAKAYAKDGVSGSIV
+1019 DVKCSEKSGVSGSIV
-1034 SLEDMG
+1034 SLDDMG

>member
-23 KLVENGEQNILLL
+23 KLVENGEQNLLLL

-47 RLLKDLGE
+47 RLLKDLEE

-125 DEMKSCRVGAQDIMQ
+125 DEMKSCRVGADDIMQ

-164 DLYIDGKFLDGA
+164 DSYIDGKFLDGA

-232 INNDKFNLFSY
+232 INNDKYNLFSY

-302 LYGAKSVTDECDFV
+302 LYGAKSITDECDFV

-381 SIFSLSSND
+381 SIYSLSSND
-390 IFSMLKTGLTALE
+390 IFSMLKTGLTALD

-448 AINKSR
+448 SINKSR
-454 EYVVDRLQK
+454 EYVVERLQK

-481 FTLIDFSVDDNLRGL
+481 FTLIDFSVDDKLRGL
-496 AQSLNDNGKSV
+496 AQSLNDSGKSV

-520 DILDKLATISDDEN
+520 DILDKFATISDDEN

-650 GFESIIVSELK
+650 GAESIIVSELK

-674 EYSVSAA
+674 EYSVSVA

-716 SRLSAVER
+716 SRLSAVKR

-730 IIIKNPDLARK
+730 ITIKNPDLARK

-759 CAFKYYCKFGLN
+759 CAFRYYCKFGLN

-790 YVLECIVRDYGSKG
+790 YVLECVVRDYGSKG
-804 LIELDSRQIPTEVKK
+804 LVELDSRQITSEVKK

-878 ENGESVKSQVI
+878 ENGESVKSQAI

-915 YVRVVDYKSGTKKF
+915 YVRVVDYKSGIKKF

-962 VLYLHSSRRIYDVS
+962 VLYLHSSRKIYNVP
-976 RNAIDSG
+976 RNDIDLS
-983 VFKNDNDTYKMV
+983 VLKEDSDAYKMV

-1000 DEENPIAEHME
+1000 DDENPIAEHME
-1011 HDLKGRFI
+1011 HDLRGEFI
-1019 DAKAYAKDGVSGSIV
+1019 DVKCSAKNGVCGSIV

-1066 VNSTNHNNT
+1066 VDSTNHNNT

-1088 KEIETKE
+1088 KEIELKE
-1095 LEEYSFS
+1095 IEELSFS
-1102 KTLEI
+1102 DTLKK
-1107 LKEDDTNA
+1107 LKEDDAND

>member
-164 DLYIDGKFLDGA
+164 DMYIDGKFLDGA

-264 PIYLKENHRFN
+264 PVYLKENHRFN

-292 TSGDIPQNIE
+292 TSDDIPQNIE

-381 SIFSLSSND
+381 SIYSLSSND
-390 IFSMLKTGLTALE
+390 IFSMLKTGLTALD

-454 EYVVDRLQK
+454 EYVVEKLQK

-481 FTLIDFSVDDNLRGL
+481 FTLVDFSVDYKLREL
-496 AQSLNDNGKSV
+496 AQSLNNSGKSV

-520 DILDKLATISDDEN
+520 DILDKLAAISDDEN
-534 ITVKEF
+534 ITVREF

-650 GFESIIVSELK
+650 GSESIIVSELK

-724 LSKNED
+724 LSKNDD
-730 IIIKNPDLARK
+730 ITIKNPDLARK

-771 ARPRIKAEMNP
+771 ACPRIKAEMNP

-804 LIELDSRQIPTEVKK
+804 LIELDSRQIQTEVKK

-878 ENGESVKSQVI
+878 ENGESVKSQAI

-915 YVRVVDYKSGTKKF
+915 YVRVVDYKSGIKKF

-962 VLYLHSSRRIYDVS
+962 VLYLHSSRKIYNVS

-983 VFKNDNDTYKMV
+983 VLKEDSDAYKMV

-1000 DEENPIAEHME
+1000 DEENQIAEHME
-1011 HDLKGRFI
+1011 HDLKGEFI
-1019 DAKAYAKDGVSGSIV
+1019 DVKCSAKKGVSGSIV

-1066 VNSTNHNNT
+1066 VDSTNHNNT

-1088 KEIETKE
+1088 KEIELKE
-1095 LEEYSFS
+1095 IEELSFS
-1102 KTLEI
+1102 DTIEK
-1107 LKEDDTNA
+1107 LKEDDANA

>member
-125 DEMKSCRVGAQDIMQ
+125 DEMKSCRVGADDIMQ
-140 ASVNTE
+140 ASINTE

-164 DLYIDGKFLDGA
+164 DSYIEGKFLDGA

-232 INNDKFNLFSY
+232 INNDKYNLFSY

-258 GTSMLE
+258 GASMLE
-264 PIYLKENHRFN
+264 PIYLKDNHRFN

-292 TSGDIPQNIE
+292 TSDDIPQNIE

-381 SIFSLSSND
+381 SIYSLSSND
-390 IFSMLKTGLTALE
+390 IFSMLKTGLTALD

-448 AINKSR
+448 SINKSR
-454 EYVVDRLQK
+454 EYVVEKLQK

-468 KKKNSADICRAIY
+468 KKKNSADICKAIY
-481 FTLIDFSVDDNLRGL
+481 FTLIDFSVDDKLRGL
-496 AQSLNDNGKSV
+496 AQSLNDSGKSV

-650 GFESIIVSELK
+650 GAESIIVSELK
-661 NIFPNLE
+661 NIFLNLE

-716 SRLSAVER
+716 SRLSAVKH

-730 IIIKNPDLARK
+730 ITIKNSDLARK

-759 CAFKYYCKFGLN
+759 CAFRYYCKFGLN

-804 LIELDSRQIPTEVKK
+804 LIELNSRQITSEVKK

-878 ENGESVKSQVI
+878 ENGESVKSQAI

-915 YVRVVDYKSGTKKF
+915 YVRVVDYKSGIKKF

-962 VLYLHSSRRIYDVS
+962 VLYLHSSRKIYNVS
-976 RNAIDSG
+976 RNDIDLS
-983 VFKNDNDTYKMV
+983 VLKEDSDAYKMV

-1011 HDLKGRFI
+1011 HDLRGEFI
-1019 DAKAYAKDGVSGSIV
+1019 DVKCSAKNGVSGSIV

-1040 RISRKIDSLIEQMGV
+1040 RISRKIDNLIEQMGV

-1088 KEIETKE
+1088 KEIELKE
-1095 LEEYSFS
+1095 IEELSFS
-1102 KTLEI
+1102 DTLKK
-1107 LKEDDTNA
+1107 LKEDDAND

>member
-650 GFESIIVSELK
+650 GSESIIVSELK

-915 YVRVVDYKSGTKKF
+915 YVRVVDYKSGIKKF

-1011 HDLKGRFI
+1011 HDLKGEFI
-1019 DAKAYAKDGVSGSIV
+1019 DVKCSAKSGVSGSIV

-1088 KEIETKE
+1088 KEIELKE
-1095 LEEYSFS
+1095 IEELSFS
-1102 KTLEI
+1102 DTLKK
-1107 LKEDDTNA
+1107 LKEDDAND